1 MYLLVL
7 LCLACAPQ
15 SLAPRIQRHTLDT
28 SPILLPLLLGEKEIP
43 IDLLCTKAP
52 RDVTSYRDPRNP
64 KVTRKSSAEHIHTR
78 MSSLEELFRIRR
90 VCDDVREVWRS
101 EPFDVA
107 GAEIP
112 KNVVKASRRFAANDV
127 A

>member
-1 MYLLVL
+1 MGKHLVDFHGS
-7 LCLACAPQ
+7 P
-15 SLAPRIQRHTLDT
+15 LAPRIQPHTLDT
-28 SPILLPLLLGEKEIP
+28 SPRLLPLLLREKEIP
-43 IDLLCTKAP
+43 IDLLCTKGP

-64 KVTRKSSAEHIHTR
+64 KVIRKSSAEHIYGW
-78 MSSLEELFRIRR
+78 MSLLEELFRKRR
-90 VCDDVREVWRS
+90 VCDDVCEVQRS

-112 KNVVKASRRFAANDV
+112 KNVVKAGRWFAANDV

>member
-1 MYLLVL
+1 MDL
-7 LCLACAPQ
+7 Q
-15 SLAPRIQRHTLDT
+15 KLAPLRRRH
-28 SPILLPLLLGEKEIP
+28 SAEHWMRLPLFCGYRVP
-43 IDLLCTKAP
+43 IDLVCTKGP

-64 KVTRKSSAEHIHTR
+64 KVTRKSSAEHIHGR
-78 MSSLEELFRIRR
+78 MSSLEELFRKRR
-90 VCDDVREVWRS
+90 VCDDVREVRRS

-112 KNVVKASRRFAANDV
+112 KNVVKAGRRFAANDV